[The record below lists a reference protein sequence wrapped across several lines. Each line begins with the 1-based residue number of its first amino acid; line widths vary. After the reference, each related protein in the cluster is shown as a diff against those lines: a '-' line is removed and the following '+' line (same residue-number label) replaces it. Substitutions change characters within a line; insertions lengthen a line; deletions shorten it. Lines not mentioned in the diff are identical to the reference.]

1 MMGMANPNTPVLVG
15 VGQLQYRIKDLDEAT
30 EPLDMM
36 LQACEKAAEDAGNP
50 SLLSQVQS
58 VRVILGMWQYE
69 NPARYIAEKFGASN
83 VQTTSTP
90 VGGNQ
95 VQYTVNQTAIDI
107 LAGKCDLV
115 LITGAENGYSS
126 AKARKAGTTLKWR
139 ETPGKYDAIIG
150 YERAE
155 HHANEMA
162 KGIRQAIQVYPMYD
176 NALRY
181 HKGETIAQHKKR
193 VSELW
198 SRFNDVAQGNPN
210 AWIRDNYTPE
220 EIITPSATNRP
231 ISVPYTKLM
240 NANSA
245 VDMSAALIMCSIRKA
260 EQLGIAK
267 GKWIYPQAGADG
279 VDHSNAS
286 IRDNFYTS
294 PGVGITGNR
303 ALSLAGTSIDEL
315 SYVDLYSCFPS
326 AVQIAARELGLEE
339 TAQLT
344 VTGGL
349 TFGGG
354 PIMNYVMHSIATMVE
369 LLRANPGA
377 KGLITG
383 NGGNLSK
390 HAHGIY
396 SSEPPKQ
403 DFRFENVQAEID
415 RLPSRETLAE
425 YHGDVTIESY
435 TAMYAGEQPS
445 IGHFACLTPDGKRV
459 WANTQD
465 KALLQSMTSEE
476 FCGRAATID
485 SDGNIDVV

>member
-1 MMGMANPNTPVLVG
+1 MANPNTPVLVG
-15 VGQLQYRIKDLDEAT
+15 VAQLQYRIKDLEEAT

-36 LQACEKAAEDAGNP
+36 LQACEKAALDSGNP
-50 SLLSQVQS
+50 SLLTQLQS
-58 VRVILGMWQYE
+58 VRVIRGMWQYE
-69 NPARYIAEKFGASN
+69 NPAKYIAEKFAAAN

-95 VQYTVNQTAIDI
+95 VQYTVSQTAIDI
-107 LAGKCDLV
+107 LTGKFDLV

-126 AKARKAGTTLKWR
+126 AKARKAGIKLNWR
-139 ETPGKYDAIIG
+139 KTPGKYHVIIG

-155 HHANEMA
+155 HHANEIA

-198 SRFNDVAQGNPN
+198 SRFNDVAQANPH
-210 AWIRDNYTPE
+210 AWIRDNYTAE
-220 EIITPSATNRP
+220 EIITPSPTNRP

-245 VDMSAALIMCSIRKA
+245 VDMSAALIMCSTEKA
-260 EQLGIAK
+260 QQLGIAESQ
-267 GKWIYPQAGADG
+267 WIYPLSGADG

-286 IRDNFYTS
+286 IRDNFYSS
-294 PGVGITGNR
+294 PGVRITGNR
-303 ALSLAGTSIDEL
+303 ALSLAHTSIDEL

-326 AVQIAARELGLEE
+326 AVQIAARELGLAE

-369 LLRANPGA
+369 LLRKNPGA

-396 SSEPPKQ
+396 SSEPPRQ

-459 WANTQD
+459 WVNTED
-465 KALLQSMTSEE
+465 KSLLQSMTTEE
-476 FCGRAATID
+476 FCGRSASID
-485 SDGNIDVV
+485 RDGNINVG